1 MESGGSVE
9 EWGVLCVGGKQAFG
23 LVERASE
30 YEGGARTEWQAVCGP
45 FQKVLI
51 EKGSDWSGLPFK
63 SILLAVE
70 KARLLEGHA

>member
-1 MESGGSVE
+1 MST
-9 EWGVLCVGGKQAFG
+9 
-23 LVERASE
+23 RAGPEQSD
-30 YEGGARTEWQAVCGP
+30 RLCGP